1 MRLPNSLFRL
11 LGGLLVLFLF
21 SSCSSAWYMAN
32 NNYNN
37 DPIYGIVESTGDT
50 IKIDVLDSEWD
61 INRKFRFDNK
71 FRWNYSM
78 CYRPR
83 LYRYQDFFWRNRM
96 LEMVL
101 DSHLGISIGIDI
113 TFGGIGRGISFQ

>member
-1 MRLPNSLFRL
+1 
-11 LGGLLVLFLF
+11 
-21 SSCSSAWYMAN
+21 MAS

-71 FRWNYSM
+71 FRWNYS
-78 CYRPR
+78 
-83 LYRYQDFFWRNRM
+83 LYF
-96 LEMVL
+96 
-101 DSHLGISIGIDI
+101 S
-113 TFGGIGRGISFQ
+113 

>member
-1 MRLPNSLFRL
+1 MI
-11 LGGLLVLFLF
+11 
-21 SSCSSAWYMAN
+21 N

-78 CYRPR
+78 YAMN
-83 LYRYQDFFWRNRM
+83 QDYIIIKISFGEIECI
-96 LEMVL
+96 EMVL

-113 TFGGIGRGISFQ
+113 TFGGIGRDILSITIGDIGIVHGDTRIWILLSKLLER